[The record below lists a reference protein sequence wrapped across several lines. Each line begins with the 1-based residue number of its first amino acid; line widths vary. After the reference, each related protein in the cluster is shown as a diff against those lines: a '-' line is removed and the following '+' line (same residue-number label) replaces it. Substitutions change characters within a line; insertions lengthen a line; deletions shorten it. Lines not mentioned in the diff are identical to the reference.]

1 MEKTVTVTFT
11 VSQLASVAASLHLC
25 GQNAVMKLLE
35 PNPPLQIVE
44 CVRDTYEAQAI
55 VARAAGRGLP
65 PEILDAAEHNAA
77 AARSMIADMKARAD
91 KTAAEVAADIERIR
105 TQGKAATDTAQPVDP
120 IDDLL
125 SRLRSSFPGA
135 QIIRG

>member
-1 MEKTVTVTFT
+1 
-11 VSQLASVAASLHLC
+11 
-25 GQNAVMKLLE
+25 
-35 PNPPLQIVE
+35 
-44 CVRDTYEAQAI
+44 
-55 VARAAGRGLP
+55 
-65 PEILDAAEHNAA
+65 
-77 AARSMIADMKARAD
+77 MIADMKARAD
-91 KTAAEVAADIERIR
+91 KTAADVAADIERIR